1 MCLIYMKNA
10 LIESFSKNEKEDE
23 AMIKVNTIKKF
34 GLFAAAGLVFLGLTM
49 GAQVYAADKGAPD
62 DGQRC
67 GCPGKPCD
75 GPASHHCSGQGRAGK
90 HHEWGRRLEHA
101 LKQLDLTDAQ
111 KASIQAIRTVT
122 QEDMIQKRADLKTA
136 RVELREQLRKD
147 TVNMSAVESQVMK
160 LEGLR
165 SAMMLS
171 AIKSLEK
178 IKAALTPEQRKKLTE
193 IMQGWKDEV

>member
-67 GCPGKPCD
+67 GCPGQPCD
-75 GPASHHCSGQGRAGK
+75 GPASHHRSGQGRAGK

-171 AIKSLEK
+171 AIKSREK